1 MGSLLISFFYPP
13 QTIRHISR
21 CQIFYVLRTEMLDI
35 REKNINK
42 FFFIARFFVKRIFC
56 TYERESLRTQK
67 LLQIIWYL
75 LTWPILSGKQKRRCY
90 EPIFLDYCLGMF
102 HDSEIKCKSMSFL
115 ELTRILGSC
124 CISKYVKVKDKT
136 QVGFEPFFFFFFFF
150 FWETSGFWI
159 CMSLVDVKYDRFPS
173 WICMVPSCVF

>member
-1 MGSLLISFFYPP
+1 
-13 QTIRHISR
+13 
-21 CQIFYVLRTEMLDI
+21 MLDI

-56 TYERESLRTQK
+56 IYERESLRTQK

-124 CISKYVKVKDKT
+124 CISKYVKVKDKST
-136 QVGFEPFFFFFFFF
+136 RHKWVLNLFSFSFSFFLRNK
-150 FWETSGFWI
+150 WV
-159 CMSLVDVKYDRFPS
+159 LNLY
-173 WICMVPSCVF
+173 VFGRREVWSFSFMNLYGSVMRVLIK